1 MKSCVKNTDF
11 IWDESVEKDPIT
23 GDWKKYCPQI
33 LKNIDG
39 RKKIVIIKRFK
50 EKSPIVDN
58 ICKLSIDQERLQLH
72 VFHGKP
78 VRILLLIKS
87 ESEKAK
93 LIKKIDDIFFSQKF
107 PINNIVNEKNKDK
120 NKGINIRLNGIRN
133 LNDSSKVNELAIQ

>member
-1 MKSCVKNTDF
+1 MIK
-11 IWDESVEKDPIT
+11 EKK
-23 GDWKKYCPQI
+23 KKYFI
-33 LKNIDG
+33 LNLKKNIDG

-107 PINNIVNEKNKDK
+107 PINKIGNEKNRDK
-120 NKGINIRLNGIRN
+120 NRGINIKLSGIKN
-133 LNDSSKVNELAIQ
+133 LNDSSKVNE